1 MKKILLTIFIAISIN
16 SLGQN
21 WTNYQV
27 DSILTLAIPDNYK
40 VTDTLGQRL
49 TTARIDN
56 GLILVSALANEGEIA
71 TNIQN
76 EAELIRFYK
85 GFEKGHLNSQ
95 HGQAI
100 KDEIVENSGLK
111 MFRFSYKA
119 SMNGEVQIRH
129 CLVVFVNEKM
139 YAVNFW
145 EVESMTN
152 DMSATRE
159 KLFSSLKFPTN
170 PGLKNQ
176 MTNKGDEER
185 KVKQGELI
193 GQITIF
199 GLIIGLAIWRTKR
212 AKKKRVMAPKIKKP
226 GNSYL

>member
-1 MKKILLTIFIAISIN
+1 MKKILLPIFIAISIN
-16 SLGQN
+16 SFGQN

-27 DSILTLAIPDNYK
+27 DSILTLTIPDNYK
-40 VTDTLGQRL
+40 VTDKMGHRM
-49 TTARIDN
+49 TTARIEN
-56 GLILVSALANEGEIA
+56 GLIMVSSLANEGEIA
-71 TNIQN
+71 TNVQN
-76 EAELIRFYK
+76 EGELIRFYK
-85 GFEKGHLNSQ
+85 NFEKGYLKSQ

-111 MFRFSYKA
+111 MIRFSYKA
-119 SMNGEVQIRH
+119 SMNGELQIRH
-129 CLVVFVNEKM
+129 CLSVFVNEKM

-145 EVESMTN
+145 EIESMTN

-176 MTNKGDEER
+176 MTNKAEEEK

-199 GLIIGLAIWRTKR
+199 GLIIGLTIWFTKR
-212 AKKKRVMAPKIKKP
+212 EKKKRVMAPKIKKP
-226 GNSYL
+226 VV